1 MDSSKAKWIWLLLLS
16 ACALWP
22 GNAAHANESAR
33 LRVVILG
40 DSLTAGY
47 GVESAQNYPAHLQKK
62 VDQAGLPVEIVNAG
76 ISGDTTAGGLR
87 RIDWILSKGA
97 AVLVVALGGN
107 DGLRGLAPAQ
117 TAQNLAA
124 ILQRARQQIPDVS
137 LVLVAMK
144 MPLSMGADFARAFE
158 AVFPQ
163 VAAQN
168 SAVLGPFLL
177 EGVAGNPELNQAD
190 LIHPNARGHEKI
202 ADNLWAS
209 LHEVLLGRAR

>member
-1 MDSSKAKWIWLLLLS
+1 M
-16 ACALWP
+16 
-22 GNAAHANESAR
+22 
-33 LRVVILG
+33 ILG

-47 GVESAQNYPAHLQKK
+47 GVESAQNYPVLLQKK
-62 VDQAGLPVEIVNAG
+62 IDRAGLPFEIINAG

-124 ILQRARQQIPDVS
+124 ILQRAKQRVPDAS
-137 LVLVAMK
+137 LVLVSMK
-144 MPLSMGADFARAFE
+144 MPSSMGADFVRAFE

-163 VAAQN
+163 VAAENQ
-168 SAVLGPFLL
+168 AILWPFLL
-177 EGVAGNPELNQAD
+177 EGVAGDPELNQAD
-190 LIHPNARGHEKI
+190 LIHPNAQGQEKI

>member
-1 MDSSKAKWIWLLLLS
+1 MWLLLFS

-22 GNAAHANESAR
+22 RNAAHANESAR

-47 GVESAQNYPAHLQKK
+47 GVESAQNYPARLQEKI
-62 VDQAGLPVEIVNAG
+62 DRAGLPFEVVNAG

-87 RIDWILSKGA
+87 RIDWVLGKGA

-124 ILQRARQQIPDVS
+124 ILQRARQRLPDVS

-158 AVFPQ
+158 EIFPE
-163 VAAQN
+163 VAARN
-168 SAVLGPFLL
+168 RAVLGPFLL

-190 LIHPNARGHEKI
+190 LIHPNAQGQEKI

-209 LHEVLLGRAR
+209 LHEVLLERAR

>member
-1 MDSSKAKWIWLLLLS
+1 M
-16 ACALWP
+16 
-22 GNAAHANESAR
+22 
-33 LRVVILG
+33 ILG

-47 GVESAQNYPAHLQKK
+47 GVESAHNYPARLQEKI
-62 VDQAGLPVEIVNAG
+62 DRAGLPFEVVNAG

-87 RIDWILSKGA
+87 RIDWVLGKGA

-124 ILQRARQQIPDVS
+124 ILQRARQRLPDVS

-158 AVFPQ
+158 EIFPE
-163 VAAQN
+163 VAARN
-168 SAVLGPFLL
+168 RAVLGPFLL

-190 LIHPNARGHEKI
+190 LIHPNAQGQEKI

-209 LHEVLLGRAR
+209 LHEVLLERAR

>member
-1 MDSSKAKWIWLLLLS
+1 MWLLLFS

-22 GNAAHANESAR
+22 RHAAHANESAR
-33 LRVVILG
+33 QRVVILG

-47 GVESAQNYPAHLQKK
+47 GVESAQNYPARLQEKI
-62 VDQAGLPVEIVNAG
+62 DRAGLPFEVVNAG

-87 RIDWILSKGA
+87 RIDWVLGKGA

-124 ILQRARQQIPDVS
+124 ILQRARQRLPDVS

-158 AVFPQ
+158 EIFPE
-163 VAAQN
+163 VAARN
-168 SAVLGPFLL
+168 RAVLGPFLL

-190 LIHPNARGHEKI
+190 LIHPNARGQEKI

-209 LHEVLLGRAR
+209 LHEVLLERAR